1 MSPINHAEF
10 EWILDPR
17 TGVRIRKSA
26 IAAYKDIG
34 SGSLVWVEGGDEAF
48 SLSLDVHSLD
58 RLLNTIT
65 CDE

>member
-1 MSPINHAEF
+1 MSPINHADF

-26 IAAYKDIG
+26 IAAYTDTLDG
-34 SGSLVWVEGGDEAF
+34 SRIWVQGNPE
-48 SLSLDVHSLD
+48 LIPCSLDVHNLD